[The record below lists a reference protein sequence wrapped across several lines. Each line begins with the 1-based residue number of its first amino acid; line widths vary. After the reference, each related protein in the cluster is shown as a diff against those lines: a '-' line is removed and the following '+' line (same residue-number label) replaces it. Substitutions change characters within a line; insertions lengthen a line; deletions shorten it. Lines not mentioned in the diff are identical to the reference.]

1 MRFRILVLVTAAACS
16 QPAAPSVPP
25 RNVAAAGA
33 VVKIAR
39 DEPLG
44 WLGLGLHR
52 TRDNGSWIPAAAQFG
67 AMTLTDD
74 PLPPKVTVIGVSG
87 PAQLLTVA
95 ASVALKYG
103 CDENSLGVHP
113 LSGPR
118 LPPGPAWVLPPTAP
132 PSWAPAAVAVRSTH
146 ADPTRHS
153 YAAGALTFELTRRSD
168 VRGRLQ
174 IFRDGRQLHDA
185 PFERAEMDGADTA
198 PIDLGEGGPGIP
210 QPIAAWSFAPAGPFL
225 VVMLHPGYEGVTLE
239 PMLVED
245 SGTRVLE
252 EMSMYLYSCA
262 F

>member
-1 MRFRILVLVTAAACS
+1 MRFRILALVTAAACGQS
-16 QPAAPSVPP
+16 AAPVVPP
-25 RNVAAAGA
+25 GNVATPGA
-33 VVKIAR
+33 IVKIAR

-44 WLGLGLHR
+44 WLGLGLTR
-52 TRDNGSWIPAAAQFG
+52 ARDNGSWLPAAAQFG

-74 PLPPKVTVIGVSG
+74 PLPLKVSVIGVSG
-87 PAQLLTVA
+87 SLQILTVA
-95 ASVALKYG
+95 ESVAIKYG
-103 CDENSLGVHP
+103 CDENTLGVHP
-113 LSGPR
+113 LAGPR
-118 LPPGPAWVLPPTAP
+118 LPPGPAWVLPPGAP
-132 PSWAPAAVAVRSTH
+132 PSWTPAAVAVHSTH

-153 YAAGALTFELTRRSD
+153 YTAGSLAFELTRKTD

-174 IFRDGRQLHDA
+174 IFHDGRQLHDA
-185 PFERAEMDGADTA
+185 SFERPEMDGADTA

-210 QPIAAWSFAPAGPFL
+210 QPIAVWSIAPAGPFL

-239 PMLVED
+239 PILVED